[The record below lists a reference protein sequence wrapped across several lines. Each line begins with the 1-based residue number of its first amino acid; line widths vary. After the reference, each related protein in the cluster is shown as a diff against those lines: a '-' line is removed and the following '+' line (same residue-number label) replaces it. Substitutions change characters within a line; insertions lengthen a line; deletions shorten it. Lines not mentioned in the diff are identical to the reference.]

1 MKAVLFGS
9 IGVLAETSELQRRAY
24 NTAFARHGLDWHW
37 NIATYCRL
45 LATAGGQ
52 RRIRTLAGGALS
64 ELKIRQI
71 HETKQDVF
79 EELLADGVTPRPG
92 ILQCVKLAKASGLRL
107 GFVTTTTPRTLA
119 MIQTALSAHIDFSGF
134 DVITSKTDVA
144 MEKPDGEAYD
154 VALRRLGLSA
164 AEVIAF
170 EDTVA
175 SQSSAHAAGL
185 RCHLYAGEYAHAGSA
200 PLQTRAPADTLAA
213 DLDAA
218 LMVDADRLMT
228 GTAGQRRRR
237 TVVCPDRRPDR
248 SGGLL
253 QPRG

>member
-79 EELLADGVTPRPG
+79 EALLADGVMPRPG
-92 ILQCVKLAKASGLRL
+92 VIEALALAKAAGLRL

-119 MIQTALSAHIDFSGF
+119 MIRQALSAHIDFSDF
-134 DVITSKTDVA
+134 EVITSKADVV
-144 MEKPDGEAYD
+144 MEKPDGEVYD
-154 VALRRLGLSA
+154 VTLRRLGLHASDA
-164 AEVIAF
+164 IAF
-170 EDTVA
+170 EDTVT
-175 SQSSAHAAGL
+175 SQTSAHAAGL

-200 PLQTRAPADTLAA
+200 PLQTRSPAGTLATE
-213 DLDAA
+213 LDAA
-218 LMVDADRLMT
+218 MMVGADRLLT
-228 GTAGQRRRR
+228 GT
-237 TVVCPDRRPDR
+237 
-248 SGGLL
+248 GG
-253 QPRG
+253 

>member
-52 RRIRTLAGGALS
+52 RRIRSLAGGALS
-64 ELKIRQI
+64 DLKIQRI
-71 HETKQDVF
+71 HETKQDEF
-79 EELLADGVTPRPG
+79 ETLLEDGVAPRPG
-92 ILQCVKLAKASGLRL
+92 IVECLNLAKASGLRL

-119 MIQTALSAHIDFSGF
+119 MIRKALSAHIDFADF
-134 DVITSKTDVA
+134 EVITSKSDVS
-144 MEKPDGEAYD
+144 MEKPDSEAYD
-154 VALRRLGLSA
+154 VALDRLGLSP
-164 AEVIAF
+164 AEAVAF

-175 SQSSAHAAGL
+175 SQSSAHAASL
-185 RCHLYAGEYAHAGSA
+185 RCHLYTGEYAHAGSA
-200 PLQTRAPADTLAA
+200 PLQTRAPAEQLAA

-218 LMVDADRLMT
+218 SMVDADRVMT
-228 GTAGQRRRR
+228 NIKSS
-237 TVVCPDRRPDR
+237 R
-248 SGGLL
+248 S
-253 QPRG
+253 

>member
-37 NIATYCRL
+37 NVATYCRL

-52 RRIRTLAGGALS
+52 RRIRSLASGALS
-64 ELKIRQI
+64 DLTIQKV
-71 HETKQDVF
+71 HETKQDEF
-79 EELLADGVTPRPG
+79 EVLLEGGLTPRPG
-92 ILQCVKLAKASGLRL
+92 IIECLELARAAGLRL

-119 MIQTALSAHIDFSGF
+119 MIRKALSAHIDFSEF
-134 DVITSKTDVA
+134 EVITSKADVA

-154 VALRRLGLSA
+154 VALDRLGLSP
-164 AEVIAF
+164 AEAVAF

-175 SQSSAHAAGL
+175 SQSSAHAASL
-185 RCHLYAGEYAHAGSA
+185 RCHLFTGEYAHTGSA
-200 PLQTRAPADTLAA
+200 PLQTRAPAEQLAV

-218 LMVDADRLMT
+218 SMVDSDRVM
-228 GTAGQRRRR
+228 RKIN
-237 TVVCPDRRPDR
+237 
-248 SGGLL
+248 S
-253 QPRG
+253 

>member
-52 RRIRTLAGGALS
+52 RRIRTLAGGALPDS
-64 ELKIRQI
+64 RIRDI

-79 EELLADGVTPRPG
+79 ETLLADGVMPRPG
-92 ILQCVKLAKASGLRL
+92 IIDSLRLARAAGLRL

-119 MIQTALSAHIDFSGF
+119 MIQRALSAHIDFSEF
-134 DVITSKTDVA
+134 DVITSKADVA

-154 VALRRLGLSA
+154 VALRRLGLA
-164 AEVIAF
+164 AADVVAI

-175 SQSSAHAAGL
+175 SQSAAHAASL
-185 RCHLYAGEYAHAGSA
+185 RCHLFTGEYAHAGSA
-200 PLQTRAPADTLAA
+200 PLQTRAPAGALAA

-218 LMVDADRLMT
+218 QMVEADRLT
-228 GTAGQRRRR
+228 TRIKGAG
-237 TVVCPDRRPDR
+237 VP
-248 SGGLL
+248 S
-253 QPRG
+253 

>member
-64 ELKIRQI
+64 EMKIRQI

-79 EELLADGVTPRPG
+79 AELLADGVLPRPG
-92 ILQCVKLAKASGLRL
+92 IIETISRARHAGLRL
-107 GFVTTTTPRTLA
+107 GFVTTTTPRTLD
-119 MIQTALSAHIDFSGF
+119 MIRDALASHIDFAEF
-134 DVITSKTDVA
+134 AVTTSKADVA
-144 MEKPDGEAYD
+144 MEKPDGEAYET
-154 VALRRLGLSA
+154 ALHRLGLLPSEA
-164 AEVIAF
+164 IAF

-185 RCHLYAGEYAHAGSA
+185 RCHLYAGEYAHVGVA
-200 PLQTRAPADTLAA
+200 PMQTRDPAAALAA

-218 LMVDADRLMT
+218 MMIESDKLMT
-228 GTAGQRRRR
+228 RTAG
-237 TVVCPDRRPDR
+237 
-248 SGGLL
+248 
-253 QPRG
+253 

>member
-79 EELLADGVTPRPG
+79 EALLADGVMPRPG
-92 ILQCVKLAKASGLRL
+92 VTEALALAKAAGLRL

-119 MIQTALSAHIDFSGF
+119 MIRQALSAHIDFSDF
-134 DVITSKTDVA
+134 EVITSKADVV
-144 MEKPDGEAYD
+144 MEKPDGEVYD
-154 VALRRLGLSA
+154 VTLRRLGLHASDA
-164 AEVIAF
+164 IAF

-175 SQSSAHAAGL
+175 SQTSAHAAGL

-200 PLQTRAPADTLAA
+200 PLQTRSPAGTLATE
-213 DLDAA
+213 LDAA
-218 LMVDADRLMT
+218 MMVGADRLLT
-228 GTAGQRRRR
+228 GT
-237 TVVCPDRRPDR
+237 
-248 SGGLL
+248 GG
-253 QPRG
+253 

>member
-24 NTAFARHGLDWHW
+24 NPAFARHGLDWHW
-37 NIATYCRL
+37 NITTYCRL

-52 RRIRTLAGGALS
+52 RRIRTLAGGELS

-79 EELLADGVTPRPG
+79 EALLADGVPPRPG
-92 ILQCVKLAKASGLRL
+92 ITESLKLARDAGLRL

-119 MIQTALSAHIDFSGF
+119 MVSEALSAHIDISSF
-134 DVITSKTDVA
+134 DVVTSKADVA

-154 VALRRLGLSA
+154 VALRRLGMSPSD
-164 AEVIAF
+164 VVGF

-175 SQSSAHAAGL
+175 SQSAAHAAGL
-185 RCHLYAGEYAHAGSA
+185 RCYLYAGEYAHAGSA
-200 PLQTRAPADTLAA
+200 PLQTRSPANALAA
-213 DLDAA
+213 ELDAA
-218 LMVDADRLMT
+218 KMVDADKVMT
-228 GTAGQRRRR
+228 GTG
-237 TVVCPDRRPDR
+237 
-248 SGGLL
+248 
-253 QPRG
+253 

>member
-79 EELLADGVTPRPG
+79 EALLADGVMPRPG
-92 ILQCVKLAKASGLRL
+92 VTEALALAKAAGLRL

-119 MIQTALSAHIDFSGF
+119 MIRQALSAHIDFSDF
-134 DVITSKTDVA
+134 EVITSKADVV
-144 MEKPDGEAYD
+144 MEKPDGEVYD
-154 VALRRLGLSA
+154 VTLRRLGLHASDA
-164 AEVIAF
+164 IAF
-170 EDTVA
+170 EDTVT
-175 SQSSAHAAGL
+175 SQTSAHAAGL

-200 PLQTRAPADTLAA
+200 PLQTRSPAGTLATE
-213 DLDAA
+213 LDAA
-218 LMVDADRLMT
+218 MMVGADRLLT
-228 GTAGQRRRR
+228 GT
-237 TVVCPDRRPDR
+237 
-248 SGGLL
+248 GG
-253 QPRG
+253 

>member
-9 IGVLAETSELQRRAY
+9 IGVLAQTSELQRRAY

-64 ELKIRQI
+64 EMKIRQI

-79 EELLADGVTPRPG
+79 AELLADGVLPRPG
-92 ILQCVKLAKASGLRL
+92 IIETISRARHAGLRL
-107 GFVTTTTPRTLA
+107 GFVTTTTPRTLDMIRDA
-119 MIQTALSAHIDFSGF
+119 MASHIDFAEF
-134 DVITSKTDVA
+134 AVTTSKADVA
-144 MEKPDGEAYD
+144 MEKPDGEAYET
-154 VALRRLGLSA
+154 ALQRLGLLPSEA
-164 AEVIAF
+164 IAF

-185 RCHLYAGEYAHAGSA
+185 RCHLYAGEYAHVGVA
-200 PLQTRAPADTLAA
+200 PLQTRDPAAALAA

-218 LMVDADRLMT
+218 MMIESDKLMT
-228 GTAGQRRRR
+228 R
-237 TVVCPDRRPDR
+237 TV
-248 SGGLL
+248 G
-253 QPRG
+253 